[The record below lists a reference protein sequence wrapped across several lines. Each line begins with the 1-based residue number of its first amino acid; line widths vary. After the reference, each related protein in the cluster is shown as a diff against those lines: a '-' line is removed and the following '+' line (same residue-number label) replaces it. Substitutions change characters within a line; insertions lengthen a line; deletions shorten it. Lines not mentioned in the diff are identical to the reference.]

1 MKRPMDISLTGIKS
15 QVGTTVSVPSDLS
28 RQVKSHPD
36 FDCNKRLDT
45 SLKCR
50 QLHLDTYI

>member
-15 QVGTTVSVPSDLS
+15 QVGTTVSIPSDLS